1 MTKNS
6 HYLLIVALMVLL
18 VAAAGFAGC
27 TGTTPATQ
35 QTTPV
40 ATVTTAQPVST
51 QVSTVVAT
59 PVVTAVATPVKPSG
73 PPQTLLVATTT
84 SLYDTGL
91 LDYLQP
97 MFEKQT
103 GDKLK
108 ITSQGTGKA
117 IELAKR
123 GDADILLVHDPA
135 SEMAFMENGT
145 GLNRRTFADNYFII
159 VGPPNDPAGIK
170 GMTPEAAFAK
180 IRADGKNNT
189 AGVAFV
195 SRGDGSGTHSAEK
208 RIWAND
214 KLNYAKDVQGSG
226 KWYIEAGKGMGETL
240 QMASEKGA
248 YTITDE
254 GTYLAYKGKL
264 KLDPIVTQG
273 DSLLNV
279 YSVMTVYNPKQPVEK
294 INAAND
300 FVNFL
305 IAPDTQA
312 AIAAYGK
319 EKYNKSLFTPITAGV
334 PKGIPAGIP
343 VDYTTPAVATKPLV
357 VFADKGLS
365 PAFVKLANLYVVKYP
380 DTDVQVYFGPS
391 STMVTKI
398 TKNGEVADAIAI
410 ADPTIIETQLYP
422 KYTEYYVKF
431 ASATNT
437 TTGVKTEYGI
447 TSLSVAVN
455 PEGAIQW
462 IQLLLGDGGQAILK
476 DNGLTPI
483 NPPSGRGNV
492 PYSLMPPVQ
501 KG

>member
-6 HYLLIVALMVLL
+6 HYVLIVALMVLL
-18 VAAAGFAGC
+18 VAGAGFAGC
-27 TGTTPATQ
+27 TGTAPQ
-35 QTTPV
+35 QPTPV
-40 ATVTTAQPVST
+40 ATVTTAQPVGT
-51 QVSTVVAT
+51 PAAT
-59 PVVTAVATPVKPSG
+59 PVTPVATPVKPLG

-135 SEMAFMENGT
+135 SEMQFMENGT

-159 VGPPNDPAGIK
+159 VGPPSDPAGIK
-170 GMTPEAAFAK
+170 GLTPEAAFAK

-279 YSVMTVYNPKQPVEK
+279 YSVMSVYNAKQPVEK

-319 EKYNKSLFTPITAGV
+319 DKYNKSLFTPITAGV

-343 VDYTTPAVATKPLV
+343 VDYTTPAVATKPLII
-357 VFADKGLS
+357 FSDKDLTTS
-365 PAFVKLANLYVVKYP
+365 FTKLAALYVKTYP
-380 DTDVQVYFGPS
+380 DTDVQMYFGAS
-391 STMVTKI
+391 STEINKI
-398 TKNGEVADAIAI
+398 TKNGETADALAI
-410 ADPTIIETQLYP
+410 ADPALIETQMYP

-431 ASATNT
+431 AGTTNA

-447 TSLSVAVN
+447 TVPSVAVN
-455 PEGAIQW
+455 PSGGLQW
-462 IQLLLGDGGQAILK
+462 IQLLLSSGGQEILK
-476 DNGLTPI
+476 GSGLTPI
-483 NPPSGRGNV
+483 DPPLGRGNV
-492 PYSLMPPVQ
+492 PYSLMPPVV